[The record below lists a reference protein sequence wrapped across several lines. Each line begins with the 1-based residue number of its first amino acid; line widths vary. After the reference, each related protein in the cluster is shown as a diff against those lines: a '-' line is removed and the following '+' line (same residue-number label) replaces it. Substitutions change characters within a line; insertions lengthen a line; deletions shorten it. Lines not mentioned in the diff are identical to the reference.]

1 MLPPPAKKDISII
14 YADDHQ
20 LVREAI
26 CSYIKGFAGFKVVGS
41 VADGMQLITLI
52 QDGLIPD
59 IVVLDIVVLDIEM
72 PVLNGYDTAKW
83 VAVNYPD
90 IKILILTTFDT
101 EAARSIAF
109 CNGAHAFSS
118 KNIDQR
124 EMEDVLNRLTA
135 SAIISESSP
144 LHSVITEKEQ
154 FFLKWI
160 CTDKTYE
167 EIADCMNISLRQ
179 VERIRGNLFEKW
191 AINNRTSLA
200 VFAVKQGVIIS

>member
-1 MLPPPAKKDISII
+1 M
-14 YADDHQ
+14 
-20 LVREAI
+20 REAI

-52 QDGLIPD
+52 QNGLIPD
-59 IVVLDIVVLDIEM
+59 IVILDIEM

-83 VAVNYPD
+83 VALNHPE
-90 IKILILTTFDT
+90 IKILMLTAFDT
-101 EAARSIAF
+101 EIAKSIANS
-109 CNGAHAFSS
+109 NGAHAFSS
-118 KNIDQR
+118 KDIDPQ
-124 EMEDVLNRLTA
+124 EMEEILIQLSATQIPDEQLNLN
-135 SAIISESSP
+135 P
-144 LHSVITEKEQ
+144 VITFTELT
-154 FFLKWI
+154 FLNWI
-160 CTDKTYE
+160 CTDKTYD